1 MANEF
6 MNKEAE
12 ASAQNNWTKVADS
25 IKKCET
31 LVGVIQDKTKSL
43 NSIQGRQN
51 ILALNAS
58 IEAARAG
65 DAGRG
70 FAVVAKEVGALSQQS
85 KGLNEEI
92 SKTLLEISKAML
104 EITEAVNA
112 MSASDNA

>member
-1 MANEF
+1 MAIESF
-6 MNKEAE
+6 DVENKNQE
-12 ASAQNNWTKVADS
+12 NWTLVAES
-25 IKKCET
+25 IKKCEA

-65 DAGRG
+65 DAGKG

-92 SKTLLEISKAML
+92 SKTLVEISKAML
-104 EITEAVNA
+104 AITTAVNA
-112 MSASDNA
+112 ISAGDNE